1 MTTPKTT
8 ERLQNLQAML
18 QRLYEVDAEADV
30 DQFLLTDEAF
40 VKKIEG
46 KRWRPT
52 EEKLLVYEID
62 NELNVSLYL
71 DPALLQRLEQAP
83 PEEALTEDNIRDFWL
98 ALEGVSHFVYLGHNA
113 RFERPISRL
122 EMELQAE
129 VDKFVLANLL
139 LAKQQKGQTAPAGIH
154 RALFCRP
161 RFDGNLQHHEGRRY
175 ARATHWAGRYC
186 RHLIDRMRA
195 RRSMHRDLRRFY
207 RLNRERKFEFIEAA
221 G

>member
-1 MTTPKTT
+1 MTSQQTT
-8 ERLQNLQAML
+8 ERLQTLQAML
-18 QRLYEVDAEADV
+18 EHLYEVETDADV
-30 DQFLLTDEAF
+30 SQFLLTDETF

-46 KRWRPT
+46 KNWRPT

-71 DPALLQRLEQAP
+71 DPDLLNRLEQAP
-83 PEEALTEDNIRDFWL
+83 PEEALTEANLRDFWL

-113 RFERPISRL
+113 RYERPVSRL

-139 LAKQQKGQTAPAGIH
+139 LAKQQQGQTAPAGIH
-154 RALFCRP
+154 RALFHKP
-161 RFDGNLQHHEGRRY
+161 RFHEGLHHHERRRY

-186 RHLIDRMRA
+186 SQLMERMRA

-207 RLNRERKFEFIEAA
+207 RLNRHRKFEFIEAA